1 MAGRYYFRYI
11 YGCLLTI
18 ANLAIVGKCCHF
30 FASCA
35 GWHVKTIVN
44 RVQTLTPRLVCLG
57 GHRTAG
63 LFRVLK

>member
-18 ANLAIVGKCCHF
+18 ANLAIVGKCCRF

-35 GWHVKTIVN
+35 GWQVKTIVN
-44 RVQTLTPRLVCLG
+44 RLQTLIP
-57 GHRTAG
+57 
-63 LFRVLK
+63 